1 MANETGNGKRL
12 ALVIGNAEYT
22 HAGAL
27 ANPAND
33 AKGMTQALEALGF
46 AVATGI
52 DLARDPM
59 ENAFFDFET
68 AIRDAEV
75 ALLFYAGHV
84 LQVKGENYLIP
95 VDANIEMEMHLKRRA
110 FSLSE
115 VLENERTRTNLIF
128 LDACRNNP
136 FTRLLSRTL
145 GLEGE
150 RTLRR
155 GLAEVRAARG
165 TFIAFATSPDAV
177 ALDGKGKNSQFTAA
191 ILKHIGTPGLSV
203 TDMMTDVVNEVT
215 QTTGDKQQ
223 PWQQSNLR
231 AKFYFKPLETP
242 VHP

>member
-1 MANETGNGKRL
+1 MGNTTGNGTRI
-12 ALVIGNAEYT
+12 ALVIGNAAYT
-22 HAGAL
+22 HAGKL

-33 AKGMTQALEALGF
+33 AKGMFDALEGLGF
-46 AVATGI
+46 AVSTGI

-75 ALLFYAGHV
+75 ALLFYAGHG

-95 VDANIEMEMHLKRRA
+95 ADANIEMEMHLKRRA

-115 VLENERTRTNLIF
+115 VLGVMSKRARTNLIF

-150 RTLRR
+150 RALLR
-155 GLAEVRAARG
+155 GLAEARAARG
-165 TFIAFATSPDAV
+165 IFIAFATSPNEV
-177 ALDGKGKNSQFTAA
+177 ALDGKGKNRP
-191 ILKHIGTPGLSV
+191 IYG
-203 TDMMTDVVNEVT
+203 
-215 QTTGDKQQ
+215 GDIEAYSYARPQYH
-223 PWQQSNLR
+223 R
-231 AKFYFKPLETP
+231 
-242 VHP
+242 HDD